1 MSITRVGAVTKTR
14 LYVVYKKLTLK
25 TQVKS
30 KYTEKIYHA
39 NIKQKEDEVAILI
52 LNDADFG
59 TIKIIRDKEDHN
71 HKNVNSPGKQK
82 DVCVP

>member
-1 MSITRVGAVTKTR
+1 MGEVTKTQ

-25 TQVKS
+25 AEVKS
-30 KYTEKIYHA
+30 KYMEKIYHA

-59 TIKIIRDKEDHN
+59 TIKIIRDK
-71 HKNVNSPGKQK
+71 
-82 DVCVP
+82 